1 MVLMVVNDCTN
12 YSIIG
17 FPEIIQDVPEIKNN
31 RKTSLLKCYDI
42 VAFHFKSNSYHRNKY
57 FMGYLN
63 CSLPFFFL

>member
-42 VAFHFKSNSYHRNKY
+42 VAFQFKIE
-57 FMGYLN
+57 
-63 CSLPFFFL
+63 